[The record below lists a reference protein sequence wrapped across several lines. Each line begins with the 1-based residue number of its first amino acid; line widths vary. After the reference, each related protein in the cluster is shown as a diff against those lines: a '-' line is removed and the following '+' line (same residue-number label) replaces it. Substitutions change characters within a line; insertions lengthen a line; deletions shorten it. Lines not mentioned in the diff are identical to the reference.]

1 LAVSTPSKFIPMEF
15 LQRLPQRAGKIKFPD
30 FSPSFDGLWQ
40 KMFRLLEKIK
50 TIGLL
55 EKMDDYERRK
65 LGIFN
70 QLNFLQLL
78 TGIIMP
84 FVGWWRTDT
93 LPTSIWI
100 TACLPAIT
108 SALILYLNYKQK
120 HEAALLSYFVLYPFL
135 TCVVYL
141 KGLNSG
147 IELSFIF
154 YGILSVFFLKD
165 MGYMLFSVAWSMIN
179 FFILAVVL
187 KFYRYHLGA
196 LDRPLYMFNQLMA
209 VALIFYG
216 LYLIKKENAG
226 YQRMILSKNRTLHK
240 VNLEI
245 QEQNIEIAEKAG
257 LLKSQAAELTELN
270 SLKNKLLSVIA
281 HDLKAPMYA
290 LRNLFND
297 TQKYDIPGD
306 ELKKMLPEVVKD
318 LNYTVGLMD
327 NLLQWAKSQM
337 NAEAIKTGTI
347 DITKLISEVLQILR
361 LQAETKKIY
370 IEAKLSSPVFV
381 FADKDMIN
389 LVLRNL
395 ISNAIKFTP
404 EQGRISI
411 GATELPS
418 FVEIFIQDTGTGLT
432 SEALER
438 INRNDFYATKGTA
451 SESGTGLGLMLC
463 KEFLNRNGGQMHIES
478 EPGKG
483 SIFSFTLP
491 KPCN

>member
-1 LAVSTPSKFIPMEF
+1 MEF
-15 LQRLPQRAGKIKFPD
+15 LQRLPQRAGKIKFPEP
-30 FSPSFDGLWQ
+30 FISLDGLWQ
-40 KMFRLLEKIK
+40 KSFRVLEKIK
-50 TIGLL
+50 TIGLSK
-55 EKMDDYERRK
+55 EMDDYEKRK

-78 TGIIMP
+78 TGIFMP
-84 FVGWWRTDT
+84 LIGWWRTDT
-93 LPTSIWI
+93 LPATVWL
-100 TACLPAIT
+100 TACLPAVT
-108 SALILYLNYKQK
+108 STLILYLNYKQK
-120 HEAALLSYFVLYPFL
+120 REAALLSYFILYPFL
-135 TCVVYL
+135 TCIVYL
-141 KGLNSG
+141 KSINLG

-154 YGILSVFFLKD
+154 YGILSVFFLRD

-179 FFILAVVL
+179 FFILAVIL

-196 LDRPLYMFNQLMA
+196 VDKSLYIFNQVMA

-226 YQRMILSKNRTLHK
+226 YQRKILSKNRALHK

-245 QEQNIEIAEKAG
+245 QKQNIEIAEKAG

-270 SLKNKLLSVIA
+270 SLKNKLLSAIG

-297 TQKYDIPGD
+297 SQKYNVPGD

-318 LNYTVGLMD
+318 LNYTVSLME

-337 NAEAIKTGTI
+337 HAEAIKTGTV
-347 DITKLISEVLQILR
+347 DISKSITEVLQILR
-361 LQAETKKIY
+361 LQAETKKIF
-370 IEAKLSSPVFV
+370 IENKVTHPVFV
-381 FADKDMIN
+381 FADKEMIN

-395 ISNAIKFTP
+395 LTNAIKFTP
-404 EQGRISI
+404 EHGSVTVD
-411 GATELPS
+411 ATELSS
-418 FVEIFIQDTGTGLT
+418 FVEIFVQDTGMGLNCE
-432 SEALER
+432 SIEK
-438 INRNDFYATKGTA
+438 INRNDFFTTKGTA

>member
-1 LAVSTPSKFIPMEF
+1 MEY
-15 LQRLPQRAGKIKFPD
+15 LQRFPQRAGKIKFPD
-30 FSPSFDGLWQ
+30 LLPSFDTLWQ
-40 KMFRLLEKIK
+40 KSLRILEKIK

-55 EKMDDYERRK
+55 EKMDDYEKRK

-70 QLNFLQLL
+70 QLNVLQLL
-78 TGIIMP
+78 TGFFMP
-84 FVGWWRTDT
+84 LVGCWRTDGLSVT
-93 LPTSIWI
+93 IWL
-100 TACLPAIT
+100 TACLPAVT
-108 SALILYLNYKQK
+108 SALILYLNHKQK
-120 HEAALLSYFVLYPFL
+120 HEAALLSYFILYPFL
-135 TCVVYL
+135 TCIVYL
-141 KGLNSG
+141 KSINPG

-226 YQRMILSKNRTLHK
+226 YQKKILSKNRTLHK
-240 VNLEI
+240 VNLEV
-245 QEQNIEIAEKAG
+245 QKQNIEIAEKAG
-257 LLKSQAAELTELN
+257 LLKTQAAELTELN
-270 SLKNKLLSVIA
+270 SLKNKLLSAIA

-297 TQKYDIPGD
+297 SQKYNVPGD

-318 LNYTVGLMD
+318 LNYTVGLME

-337 NAEAIKTGTI
+337 HAEAIKTGTV
-347 DITKLISEVLQILR
+347 DINKSIIEVLQVLR
-361 LQAETKKIY
+361 LQAETKKIF
-370 IEAKLSSPVFV
+370 IETQVTGPTFV
-381 FADKDMIN
+381 FADKDMVN

-395 ISNAIKFTP
+395 LCNAIKFTP
-404 EQGRISI
+404 ENGSI
-411 GATELPS
+411 TVGATELSS
-418 FVEIFIQDTGTGLT
+418 FVEIFVQDTGTGLT
-432 SEALER
+432 SEALEK
-438 INRNDFYATKGTA
+438 INRNDFFTTKGTA

-463 KEFLNRNGGQMHIES
+463 KEFLKKNEGQMHIES

-483 SIFSFTLP
+483 STFSFTLP
-491 KPCN
+491 KPYN

>member
-1 LAVSTPSKFIPMEF
+1 M
-15 LQRLPQRAGKIKFPD
+15 PQKTGKIKFPD
-30 FSPSFDGLWQ
+30 LSFSFEGLWQ
-40 KMFRLLEKIK
+40 KAFGLIERIK

-70 QLNFLQLL
+70 QLNSLQLI
-78 TGIIMP
+78 TGILMP
-84 FVGWWRTDT
+84 LVGWLRTDGVPAT
-93 LPTSIWI
+93 IWL
-100 TACLPAIT
+100 TACLPAVT
-108 SALILYLNYKQK
+108 SILILYLNHKQK

-135 TCVVYL
+135 TCIVYL
-141 KGLNSG
+141 KSINPG

-187 KFYRYHLGA
+187 KFYLYHLA
-196 LDRPLYMFNQLMA
+196 TLDKPLYMFNQVMA

-226 YQRMILSKNRTLHK
+226 YQKRILSKNRALHK

-245 QEQNIEIAEKAG
+245 QKQNEEIAEKAG
-257 LLKSQAAELTELN
+257 LLKSQAAELSELN
-270 SLKNKLLSVIA
+270 SLKNKLLSAIA

-297 TQKYDIPGD
+297 TQKYNVPGD

-318 LNYTVGLMD
+318 LNYTVSLME

-337 NAEAIKTGTI
+337 HAEAIKTGTV
-347 DITKLISEVLQILR
+347 DISKSISEVLQILR

-370 IEAKLSSPVFV
+370 IEAKVTTPVFV

-395 ISNAIKFTP
+395 LSNAIKFTP
-404 EQGRISI
+404 QMGSI
-411 GATELPS
+411 EVGVNDFGD
-418 FVEIFIQDTGTGLT
+418 FVEVYVQDSGAGI
-432 SEALER
+432 SKEALKK
-438 INRNDFYATKGTA
+438 INENNFYTTKGTA

-463 KEFLNRNGGQMHIES
+463 KEFLAKNGGHMHIES
-478 EPGKG
+478 QEGNG

-491 KPCN
+491 KAE

>member
-1 LAVSTPSKFIPMEF
+1 MEF
-15 LQRLPQRAGKIKFPD
+15 LQRWPQRSGKFKIPDLPQYFELFWLKNLHF
-30 FSPSFDGLWQ
+30 
-40 KMFRLLEKIK
+40 LEKIK
-50 TIGLL
+50 TIGFL
-55 EKMDDYERRK
+55 KTMDDYEKRK

-78 TGIIMP
+78 TGLIMP
-84 FVGWWRTDT
+84 FFGWLHNDT
-93 LPTSIWI
+93 LSVGIWL
-100 TACLPAIT
+100 TACLPAVT
-108 SALILYLNYKQK
+108 SVLILYLNHIRKY
-120 HEAALLSYFVLYPFL
+120 EASLFSYFILYPFL

-141 KGLNSG
+141 NGINPG

-187 KFYRYHLGA
+187 KHFRYHLGTI
-196 LDRPLYMFNQLMA
+196 DRPLYMFNHLLA
-209 VALIFYG
+209 IGFIFYG

-226 YQRMILSKNRTLHK
+226 YQLRILSKNRALHK
-240 VNLEI
+240 VNLEV
-245 QEQNIEIAEKAG
+245 QKRNNEIAEKAT
-257 LLKSQAAELTELN
+257 LLKTQAAELSELN
-270 SLKNKLLSVIA
+270 SLKSKLLSVIA

-297 TQKYDIPGD
+297 TQKYDVPGD
-306 ELKKMLPEVVKD
+306 ELKKMLPEVVND
-318 LNYTVGLMD
+318 LNYTVGLME

-337 NAEAIKTGTI
+337 QAEAIKTGTV
-347 DITKLISEVLQILR
+347 DVTKMINEVLQLLR
-361 LQAETKKIY
+361 LQAEAKKIY
-370 IEAKLSSPVFV
+370 IEPKVSNPVFV

-395 ISNAIKFTP
+395 LSNAIKFTP
-404 EQGRISI
+404 ENGHISV
-411 GATELPS
+411 GANELSS
-418 FVEIFIQDTGTGLT
+418 FVEIFVQDNGTGLST
-432 SEALER
+432 EALEK
-438 INRNDFYATKGTA
+438 INGNDFYTTKGTA

-478 EPGKG
+478 QPGKG
-483 SIFSFTLP
+483 STFSFTLP

>member
-1 LAVSTPSKFIPMEF
+1 
-15 LQRLPQRAGKIKFPD
+15 
-30 FSPSFDGLWQ
+30 
-40 KMFRLLEKIK
+40 
-50 TIGLL
+50 
-55 EKMDDYERRK
+55 
-65 LGIFN
+65 
-70 QLNFLQLL
+70 
-78 TGIIMP
+78 MP
-84 FVGWWRTDT
+84 LVGWWRTDA
-93 LPTSIWI
+93 LPVTIWLI
-100 TACLPAIT
+100 ACLPAVT
-108 SALILYLNYKQK
+108 STLILYLNYKQK
-120 HEAALLSYFVLYPFL
+120 HEAALLSYFILYPFL
-135 TCVVYL
+135 TCIVYL
-141 KGLNSG
+141 KSINPG

-187 KFYRYHLGA
+187 KFYRYHLGT
-196 LDRPLYMFNQLMA
+196 LDRPLYIFNQVMA

-226 YQRMILSKNRTLHK
+226 YQKKILNKNRALHK

-245 QEQNIEIAEKAG
+245 QKQNIEIAEKAG

-270 SLKNKLLSVIA
+270 SLRNKLLSVIA

-297 TQKYDIPGD
+297 SQKYDVPGN

-318 LNYTVGLMD
+318 LNYTVGLME

-337 NAEAIKTGTI
+337 HAEATKTGTV
-347 DITKLISEVLQILR
+347 DINKSITEVLQILR
-361 LQAETKKIY
+361 LQAEAKKIC
-370 IEAKLSSPVFV
+370 IDNKVTEPVFV

-395 ISNAIKFTP
+395 LSNAIKFTP
-404 EQGRISI
+404 EHGSI
-411 GATELPS
+411 TVGATELSS
-418 FVEIFIQDTGTGLT
+418 FVEIFVQDTGMGLT
-432 SEALER
+432 SEAIEK
-438 INRNDFYATKGTA
+438 ISRNDFFTTKGTA

-463 KEFLNRNGGQMHIES
+463 KEFLNRNEGQMHIES